1 LLEKH
6 DLCGKSLDEV
16 NLYLDRNGIR
26 ISTGTIVDATI
37 VAPSAKNSKKER
49 DPQMHQIKKGNQ
61 YYFGAK
67 VHIGVDSKEG
77 IVHSICTSAAS
88 VHDKHMLLD
97 LLHGEGKNW
106 RIQQR
111 SATAI
116 RAVGVSQA
124 IIEQL
129 TPFAHMAHT
138 MTTDNGKE
146 FAQHE
151 RIAAELKL
159 SYYFAHP
166 HAAWERGANE
176 NLNGLLRQF
185 FPKHRKLEEVSDEE
199 IAQAQHRLNH
209 RPRKC
214 LEYKTPHQ
222 VFCEQLHSSQPVALR
237 CCIRPLKIF

>member
-151 RIAAELKL
+151 RIAAELKP
-159 SYYFAHP
+159 SYYFASP
-166 HAAWERGANE
+166 RRMGARRQRKPQWTAAPVLSQTSQARRSLRRRNRPGATPPQSQTKKMPRIQNSTS
-176 NLNGLLRQF
+176 GLLRTVT
-185 FPKHRKLEEVSDEE
+185 L
-199 IAQAQHRLNH
+199 
-209 RPRKC
+209 
-214 LEYKTPHQ
+214 
-222 VFCEQLHSSQPVALR
+222 
-237 CCIRPLKIF
+237 